1 MKIRYI
7 SGLSFLIFLI
17 SAFFSNNILAQGT
30 IAHQTGAY
38 YNDYMPNGKQKTH
51 EYHEIVY
58 VNPSGGT
65 INLDLPS
72 KSATSPHHYFRW
84 YNYTT
89 DTQSPNLVPGGTTYT
104 NGYVQ
109 YGGGLLDSRPYT
121 VNSGSLPEVIACD
134 VSAYIDYTLVNN
146 FVTVEPTLSYR
157 SVFEIRD
164 GNEIAT
170 DLQSATNSGNYLQE
184 SHIYMPATP
193 ASNGEKPRVTLN
205 YTPGNYL
212 GYDGTGTLMGG
223 TLAYSGSNVA
233 SYNSSFIFINTG
245 AAGTS
250 TQVTVT
256 LRVGNGANQRTYNVA
271 KFDIDFIVDAP
282 QPYASSGYRSLDFMD
297 QNYYLLGK
305 LDFDFDTQPATA
317 ANNMWSSPLPYQICE
332 YGFVSEKLFNNQL
345 RGFNNKVSQWNEY
358 GFYKTANVSLPG
370 LTGYQWYNG
379 NRQVYDRLYSESGG
393 TQQGYFMYIDAAQS
407 PGVIAQLPISK
418 LCAGTKLFI
427 SAGIASLTSGA
438 SDPDLNIVFYGI
450 DSNGKKIE
458 LNRYTS
464 GDIPKASSSP
474 TPWYQIYYSF
484 TFTDDVDYVS
494 YLLQVENN
502 CTSTN
507 GGDYAVD
514 DMRIYRSKPAV
525 QTYQLELPCG
535 EEGVKVKVMVEYD
548 KLLASLGQTE
558 QTSGSGQLIPLKY
571 KILDEA
577 YNPVTYNYGT
587 DANPN
592 YNFGE
597 ISISTKFDE
606 MPVLADGQDPPI
618 ATGDLNIV
626 AYTQTENIEGIENR
640 YIVFLVP
647 NTSTLV
653 NESVYHAV
661 VADAD
666 DNFDTGICALI
677 SDPFSIIPSST
688 ITVDGSPWIEG
699 DGLCYGNT
707 LSIGVTLRDRT
718 GLHTEISA
726 LFDWYF
732 GTLIEYQTPVS
743 GSSYSVMNALEIY
756 RSVYPNPNE
765 NDALSTAYQ
774 GSYTKEI
781 HDLLQQQ
788 IDKGELVIN
797 KKSVDRVIRQAD
809 VILAIPLVETADV
822 STGVNISDL
831 CTEIIVINTNGPA
844 NNPTIQLG
852 NEYFKNLRM
861 GLAQFDDL
869 KQNSS
874 KTLTIPVSDFINSD
888 GSKSRPLTLGAD
900 LSVYLISTNDGN
912 ISVNPEDELTFI
924 KVGQIQSINVS
935 NTANDNIVFNIPAG
949 SSFVAREGYTYT
961 FEFHFNEKTGIS
973 ETPACDGTGRFTIKM
988 VPEYL
993 TWTGKNGDNWNNDDN
1008 WQRSVKSELY
1018 KTDYTDDSNASGFVP
1033 MNFSKATIS
1042 ATNGTSVTKSPWLY
1056 KLSGTPFLNMDNTNY
1071 TDNADKL
1078 ANAATDSIEYDLVLK
1093 ANGESYDCENFYG
1106 NTADQVYFKSMAE
1119 MRNTNYLI
1127 YNKAHVDFELTS
1139 GRWYMLAS
1147 PLKNVVAG
1155 DMYLPK
1161 LSGRQETEAF
1171 KPITYNTTLNN
1182 RFDPPVYQRSW
1193 DKANS
1198 IIFRQDGTNE
1208 DAYISTTWSQVYN
1221 KVDESYDGG
1230 KGFSIKPIFGTK
1242 GTDKVMFRLPKDD
1255 DTYLYYSYDG
1265 QATGNSTSIARTN
1278 NGRLVFE
1285 NNASNVSVSIGNQ
1298 SGSNNVFLV
1307 GNPFMATLDM
1317 KKFFDSNPDFER
1329 NYWIITAGGLS
1340 AVQIGTDG
1348 SVTASGNKLMDGTVV
1363 PMQSFFVERTDGS
1376 NTSSVIFTP
1385 DMTLASTDAS
1395 QNSIK
1400 NTENNNLQ
1408 NPVLRIKASS
1418 NGGSSSILI
1427 QKTNTAENDYD
1438 AREDVQVIMD
1448 SNLEDIPTLYTMSG
1462 TKAVMINTVSNQDSI
1477 PLGIISKD
1485 DKEVTLTFE
1494 GVDSFQ
1500 DGIFLYDKQLNK
1512 STTLDRSAP
1521 YITIPGN
1528 TYGRYY
1534 LKLSSASG
1542 IISEDSSIVVYSPNE
1557 GLVVVK
1563 SLSSDELHRIQ
1574 VYNINGMLIKD
1585 LNSINASSAEMT
1597 LPSDQV
1603 YILKITSS
1611 INSFSTKVYCR

>member
-7 SGLSFLIFLI
+7 SGLSFLIFLV
-17 SAFFSNNILAQGT
+17 SAFFSSNILAQGT

-38 YNDYMPNGKQKTH
+38 YNDYMPGGKQKTH
-51 EYHEIVY
+51 EYHEVVY
-58 VNPSGGT
+58 VNPNGGQVT
-65 INLDLPS
+65 LNLPS
-72 KSATSPHHYFRW
+72 KTATSPHEYFRW

-89 DTQSPNLVPGGTTYT
+89 DTQSPNLASGGTAYT

-109 YGGGLLDSRPYT
+109 YGGALLDSKPYNI
-121 VNSGSLPEVIACD
+121 NSASLPEIIACD
-134 VSAYIDYTLVNN
+134 VSAYKDYTLANN

-164 GNEIAT
+164 GNEIAA
-170 DLQSATNSGNYLQE
+170 DLQNVTNSGNYLQE

-193 ASNGEKPRVTLN
+193 ASSGEKPRVTLD
-205 YTPGNYL
+205 YAPGNYF
-212 GYDGTGTLMGG
+212 GYDGTGTLMSGR
-223 TLAYSGSNVA
+223 LDYSGSNVA
-233 SYNSSFIFINTG
+233 SNSNTFIFITPG
-245 AAGTS
+245 AAATS
-250 TQVTVT
+250 SQVFVT
-256 LRVGNGANQRTYNVA
+256 LVVGNGPNERRYNVA
-271 KFDIDFIVDAP
+271 KFDIDFIADAP
-282 QPYASSGYRSLDFMD
+282 QPYVTSGYRSLDFMD

-317 ANNMWSSPLPYQICE
+317 ANNMWSSPLPYQICG
-332 YGFVSEKLFNNQL
+332 YGFVSEKLFNNGL

-370 LTGYQWYNG
+370 LSGYQWYNG
-379 NRQVYDRLYSESGG
+379 GRQVYDRLYSESGG
-393 TQQGYFMYIDAAQS
+393 IQQGYFMYVDAAQS
-407 PGVIAQLPISK
+407 PGIIAQLPISK

-450 DSNGKKIE
+450 DSSGKKTE

-464 GDIPKASSSP
+464 GDIPKATVSP

-484 TFTDDVDYVS
+484 TFNDNVDYAS

-558 QTSGSGQLIPLKY
+558 EETESGQLVGLKY
-571 KILDEA
+571 RILDSN
-577 YNPVTYNYGT
+577 YNPVNYNYGT
-587 DANPN
+587 DSNPN
-592 YNFGE
+592 FNYGE
-597 ISISTKFDE
+597 ISISTKFDD
-606 MPVLADGQDPPI
+606 MTPLPPGQDPPI
-618 ATGDLNIV
+618 ATGDLSVV
-626 AYTQTENIEGIENR
+626 AYTQTENIEGVKSR

-647 NTSTLV
+647 NTTALTSDF
-653 NESVYHAV
+653 VYHAV
-661 VADAD
+661 VADGD
-666 DNFDTGICALI
+666 GNFDTGTCSLI
-677 SDPFSIIPSST
+677 SDPFTIIPASAIT
-688 ITVDGSPWIEG
+688 IDGSSWVEG

-707 LSIGVTLRDRT
+707 LTIGVTLRDRS
-718 GLHTEISA
+718 GQHTVVEA
-726 LFDWYF
+726 LFDWYM
-732 GTLIEYQTPVS
+732 GTLIEYQRPIP
-743 GSSYSVMNALEIY
+743 GSTYSVMNALEIY

-765 NDALSTAYQ
+765 NDALSTT
-774 GSYTKEI
+774 YTGNYTSEI

-788 IDKGELVIN
+788 IDEGELILN
-797 KKSVDRVIRQAD
+797 KKTIDKVIRESD
-809 VILAIPLVETADV
+809 VVIAIPLVETAETSATNV
-822 STGVNISDL
+822 DL
-831 CTEIIVINTNGPA
+831 CSEIIVINLAGPA
-844 NNPTIQLG
+844 KNPTIQLG
-852 NEYFKNLRM
+852 SSEFFKSIRM

-874 KTLTIPVSDFINSD
+874 KTLTIPVLDFINSD
-888 GSKSRPLTLGAD
+888 GSKSRPLTAGAD
-900 LSVYLISTNDGN
+900 PSVYLISTNDGN
-912 ISVNPEDELTFI
+912 ISVNPEDEITFI
-924 KVGQIQSINVS
+924 KVGQLQSINVLNS
-935 NTANDNIVFNIPAG
+935 PDDNIVFNIPAG

-961 FEFHFNEKTGIS
+961 FEFHFNEKIGIS
-973 ETPACDGTGRFTIKM
+973 ETPACDGTGRFTVKM

-993 TWTGKNGDNWNNDDN
+993 TWTGQNGDNWNNDDN

-1018 KTDYTDDSNASGFVP
+1018 KPGYTDDSNASGFIP
-1033 MNFSKATIS
+1033 MNFSKVTIP

-1093 ANGESYDCENFYG
+1093 ANGANYDCENFYG
-1106 NTADQVYFKSMAE
+1106 NTADQVYFKPMAE
-1119 MRNTNYLI
+1119 MRNTNFLT
-1127 YNKAHVDFELTS
+1127 YNKAHIDFELTS

-1155 DMYLPK
+1155 DMYLPTAT
-1161 LSGRQETEAF
+1161 GRQETEAF
-1171 KPITYNTTLNN
+1171 QPIIYSTALNN

-1198 IIFRQDGTNE
+1198 IVFRQDGTRE
-1208 DAYISTTWSQVYN
+1208 DAYIATNWSQVYN
-1221 KVDESYDGG
+1221 KVDESYDAG
-1230 KGFSIKPIFGTK
+1230 KGFSIRPLFGTA

-1255 DTYLYYSYDG
+1255 NTYLYYSYDG
-1265 QATGNSTSIARTN
+1265 LATGNSTNITRTN

-1285 NNASNVSVSIGNQ
+1285 NEASDVTVSIANQ

-1317 KKFFDSNPDFER
+1317 KKFFDSNPGFVR

-1348 SVTASGNKLMDGTVV
+1348 SVTATGDELMDGTVV
-1363 PMQSFFVERTDGS
+1363 PMQSFFVERNDAS

-1385 DMTLASTDAS
+1385 DMTLASVNAS
-1395 QNSIK
+1395 QNSIRS
-1400 NTENNNLQ
+1400 TESRNLQ
-1408 NPVLRIKASS
+1408 NNPVLRIKASL
-1418 NGGSSSILI
+1418 NGASSSILV
-1427 QKTNTAENDYD
+1427 QKKNSAKNGYD
-1438 AREDVQVIMD
+1438 ATEDVQVIMD

-1477 PLGIISKD
+1477 PLGVISKG

-1494 GVDSFQ
+1494 GVESFQ
-1500 DGIFLYDKQLNK
+1500 DGVFLYDKQLNK
-1512 STTLDRSAP
+1512 STTLDRSTP
-1521 YITIPGN
+1521 YVTVSGN

-1534 LKLSSASG
+1534 LKLSPASG
-1542 IISEDSSIVVYSPNE
+1542 IISEDSSIVVYSPSE
-1557 GLVVVK
+1557 GMVVVK
-1563 SLSSDELHRIQ
+1563 NLSSDELHRIQ
-1574 VYNINGMLIKD
+1574 VYNLSGMLVKD
-1585 LNSINASSAEMT
+1585 LSSIKSSSAEMI

-1611 INSFSTKVYCR
+1611 LSSFSTKVYCR